1 MRQIDG
7 IKPSSKSRRSLI
19 RAVITAT
26 VCVTLFAACAPI
38 GPRALSAGRP
48 LWNIAVQETESQQLL
63 LNIIRQR
70 YSDPIMFLDV
80 TSISSGFNFSASTG
94 LAGDVI
100 SPGKNKVGATIGASA
115 SESPYII
122 YAPNSGEK
130 FVRQMLTPMDL
141 RTVALV
147 LQAGWSIERMF
158 LLIGESFNQVRNSAT
173 GVNSNERRAQLLQA
187 LSALRQLQKTGLLS
201 VGVAPTEDGEPSG
214 IVLVFSSGA
223 LETEWYQLVCV
234 TLETSCDGGPVYL
247 KQAVGAPSDG
257 ESMTMTTR
265 SLFST
270 LYFLSQGVEA
280 PAKDLESGNA
290 EALKNVAGGPF
301 DWNSSRSKLF
311 RVHSSENEPE
321 NAAVKVFYRGSWFY
335 IADSDADSKVT
346 FALLSM
352 LMTLQS
358 GNTEKVSP
366 MLTLPLG

>member
-1 MRQIDG
+1 MRKING
-7 IKPSSKSRRSLI
+7 NNSRGAPRRSLV
-19 RAVITAT
+19 RAVIT
-26 VCVTLFAACAPI
+26 VVVSVTLFAACAPI
-38 GPRALSAGRP
+38 GPRVLSSGRP

-80 TSISSGFNFSASTG
+80 TSISSGFNFSASTA
-94 LAGDVI
+94 LSGDIV
-100 SPGKNKVGATIGASA
+100 SPGKNKVAGVLGASA
-115 SESPYII
+115 SESPNII
-122 YAPNSGEK
+122 YSPNSGEK

-158 LLIGESFNQVRNSAT
+158 LLVGESFNQVRNSAA
-173 GVNSNERRAQLLQA
+173 GLNSNERRAQLLQA

-201 VGVAPTEDGEPSG
+201 IGVAPVEEGEQSG
-214 IVLVFSSGA
+214 IALVFSSGA
-223 LETEWYQLVCV
+223 METEWYKLVCE
-234 TLETSCDGGPVYL
+234 TLETSCDGAPIYL
-247 KQAVGAPSDG
+247 KQAVGAAKDG
-257 ESMTMTTR
+257 ESMTLTTR

-280 PAKDLESGNA
+280 PAKDLQSGNA
-290 EALKNVAGGPF
+290 EVRKNVEGGPF

-335 IADSDADSKVT
+335 IADNDADSKVT

-358 GNTEKVSP
+358 GDTTKVSP